1 MNGVEGRES
10 ARLFHLAH
18 RYFCRFIEL
27 SSGSNVGD
35 ASTPDRTSGAVSF
48 RAKLPHF
55 FPS

>member
-1 MNGVEGRES
+1 MNRVEGRES

-27 SSGSNVGD
+27 SAGSNVGD